1 MEFFSQVNLF
11 ETTIRVL
18 GGLLSAYHLSG
29 GGNSGAWGAKGSSHL
44 QGPNPNV
51 YLDNARD
58 LGDRLMAAF
67 TSSPSPV
74 PFSDVI
80 LQERSAHT
88 AGFGGGFS
96 STSEVTTVQM
106 EFWYLS
112 YITGDPKYAK
122 AAMDVYEHFRGLPKT
137 EGLVPIYIKWVS
149 WQPCSIKYICFYFLF
164 TGPTLH
170 WFLSKLWCDC
180 FSPQSGQFEGSN
192 IRLGSRGDSYY
203 EYLLKVWLQQGG
215 AAYNES
221 SVAYLRNMYEEA
233 MGGVKHL
240 LVKKSEPSSLVFVG
254 ELPNGPNGAVHPKM
268 DHLVCCT
275 FWSSPTLERIW
286 EFATDGKMTDCVLA
300 CCP

>member
-1 MEFFSQVNLF
+1 MGLSDIVKDAGSWIKKELPNRLNEKGQVNLF

-51 YLDNARD
+51 YLDNAKD

-149 WQPCSIKYICFYFLF
+149 WQPHSIKYICFYFLF

-170 WFLSKLWCDC
+170 
-180 FSPQSGQFEGSN
+180 
-192 IRLGSRGDSYY
+192 
-203 EYLLKVWLQQGG
+203 
-215 AAYNES
+215 
-221 SVAYLRNMYEEA
+221 
-233 MGGVKHL
+233 
-240 LVKKSEPSSLVFVG
+240 
-254 ELPNGPNGAVHPKM
+254 
-268 DHLVCCT
+268 
-275 FWSSPTLERIW
+275 
-286 EFATDGKMTDCVLA
+286 
-300 CCP
+300 